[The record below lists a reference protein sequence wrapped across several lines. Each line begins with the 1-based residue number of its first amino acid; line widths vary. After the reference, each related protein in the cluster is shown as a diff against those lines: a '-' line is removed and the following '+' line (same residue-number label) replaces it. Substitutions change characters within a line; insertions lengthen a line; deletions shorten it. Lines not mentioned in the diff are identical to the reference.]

1 MDPWTMKG
9 SKMLEWKCSSA
20 FFFSNSLYKKKNLNT
35 IDKWMMLHKKLNS
48 YNEKLQGHECGI
60 ETYQAIKNYLKA
72 N

>member
-1 MDPWTMKG
+1 
-9 SKMLEWKCSSA
+9 
-20 FFFSNSLYKKKNLNT
+20 
-35 IDKWMMLHKKLNS
+35 MMLHKKLNS